1 MKPEEKIIDYFTV
14 LKSRKIIGSSYIFIG
29 DQFLIVNRLIKL
41 INCTEASQSCDQ
53 CWSCKRVDDGHHPD
67 LLVVEP
73 DPINVKVNQIREAI
87 RFLSRR
93 SFYSPKKIL
102 IVKDA
107 QKLTAQA
114 ANLFLKTLEEA
125 PNNSFIGLVC
135 PKLEDILP
143 TIISR
148 CRKIYL
154 PYSKVKLAKSKG
166 EIKSILRSGYFGQGK
181 RKDFSLFLES
191 LIILLH
197 NQLKNDVGYN
207 NNQEADNLTLDLN
220 FKEAIAA
227 LEDLFKVY
235 GAAGNVNINL
245 ALNLIKMR
253 LKCN

>member
-1 MKPEEKIIDYFTV
+1 MKPEEKVIDYFTV
-14 LKSRKIIGSSYIFIG
+14 LKSKEIIGSSYIFIG
-29 DQFLIVNRLIKL
+29 DQPSIINRLLKV
-41 INCTEASQSCDQ
+41 INCSESSQSCNQ
-53 CWSCKRVDDGHHPD
+53 CWSCMRIDDRRHPD
-67 LLVVEP
+67 LLIVEP
-73 DPINVKVNQIREAI
+73 DSINIKINQIREAI

-93 SFYSPKKIL
+93 SFYSPKKNL
-102 IVKDA
+102 IIKDA
-107 QKLTAQA
+107 QKLTDSA

-125 PNNSFIGLVC
+125 PNNSFIGLIC

-154 PYSKVKLAKSKG
+154 PYSRHKITKSKD
-166 EIKSILRSGYFGQGK
+166 EVKNILKSGYLGSKK
-181 RKDFSLFLES
+181 RKDFSLFIES

-197 NQLKNDVGYN
+197 NQLKNDIGYSSSQN
-207 NNQEADNLTLDLN
+207 ENSLLLDLS
-220 FKEAIAA
+220 FKETVVA

-235 GAAGNVNINL
+235 NAAGSVNINL